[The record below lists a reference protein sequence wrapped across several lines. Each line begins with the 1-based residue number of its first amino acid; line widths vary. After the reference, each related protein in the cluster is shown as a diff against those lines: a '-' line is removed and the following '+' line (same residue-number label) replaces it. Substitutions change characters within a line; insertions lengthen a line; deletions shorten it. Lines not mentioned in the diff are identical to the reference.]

1 MSWFNYIGVIMISVI
16 LIPNML
22 YSIKHKDSFANV
34 GIKKSVIIIE
44 QIARFGCILFLMFN
58 IPMTYFNFWFPHARL
73 IYIIVNCAFICIYL
87 LSWMIHWKR
96 KTTRAAFLS
105 ITPSFIFIFSGVMI
119 LSIPLIVFSILFAV
133 SHVYISLKNA
143 KE

>member
-1 MSWFNYIGVIMISVI
+1 M
-16 LIPNML
+16 
-22 YSIKHKDSFANV
+22 

-44 QIARFGCILFLMFN
+44 QIARFGCILFLIFN
-58 IPMTYFNFWFPHARL
+58 IPMTYFNFWFRHARL
-73 IYIIVNCAFICIYL
+73 IYIIVNCVFICIYL
-87 LSWMIHWKR
+87 LSWVIYWKR